1 MDGEACEL
9 GWTAAGTSD
18 WGTDCRH
25 AGELLADAL
34 NSRAPQIFDT
44 TKVETRDASRLP
56 DLAPGRCT
64 MLTTGRKEVTP
75 IAQVAGGEGHEV
87 SYFARKR
94 GNTKDQ
100 AERLIKR
107 VGNNRAKSNAAA
119 EKPRKQS
126 GPMMN
131 ILPRMVPRSKDR

>member
-1 MDGEACEL
+1 
-9 GWTAAGTSD
+9 
-18 WGTDCRH
+18 
-25 AGELLADAL
+25 
-34 NSRAPQIFDT
+34 
-44 TKVETRDASRLP
+44 
-56 DLAPGRCT
+56 